1 MTDIATDSSAPP
13 AEPTGDSVQPTLPA
27 ATSWQRTL
35 WAMVGIQFM
44 MTMSFS
50 FLTPI
55 MPLFLPVLGV
65 HTEAAIDMWAGILS
79 GSTSF
84 VAAFASPIWG
94 RLADQHGRK
103 LMLLRSSCAIAV
115 FTALM
120 GLSQNV
126 WQFFAARALMG
137 VFAGF
142 SSTAM
147 ALVASQVPEGRLGY
161 SLGLLSTGQL
171 VGSLVG
177 PVIGGV
183 LTDASHSYR
192 IPFYCTSAMCFITLG
207 MVWRGVQEQ
216 FVRPTK
222 GSRKGSSWKSMTLL
236 IGAAGV
242 LPLFFVLLMAQFSTR
257 AVQPVITLFV
267 QQLTGPRPDLA
278 TLGGLAFSVT
288 GLAGMVAVPLLGR
301 RSDQIGYRRVLLICL
316 LGATL
321 TSLPQGFA
329 VSYWDFTAERF
340 AVGLFVGGIL
350 PAANALIGRMVARS
364 DRGLIYGMSSSAM
377 FLGNSMGPLAGGAIA
392 AWFGLRWVFVVTAG
406 LLLVNL
412 VWVYFNV
419 QEYREQEGA

>member
-1 MTDIATDSSAPP
+1 MTDAVTDSFARPDDIQLSLHA
-13 AEPTGDSVQPTLPA
+13 SN
-27 ATSWQRTL
+27 WRRTL
-35 WAMVGIQFM
+35 WAMAGIQFV
-44 MTMSFS
+44 MTMAFS

-65 HTEAAIDMWAGILS
+65 RDEAAIDMWSGILA

-84 VAAFASPIWG
+84 VAVFASPLWG
-94 RLADQHGRK
+94 RLADKHGRK
-103 LMLLRSSCAIAV
+103 LMLLRSSFAIAI

-120 GLSQNV
+120 GLSQNI
-126 WQFFAARALMG
+126 WQCLAARLLMG

-171 VGSLVG
+171 VGSLIG

-183 LTDASHSYR
+183 LADVTHSYR
-192 IPFYCTSAMCFITLG
+192 IPFYCTSAICFVALA
-207 MVWRGVQEQ
+207 MVWLGVQEQ
-216 FVRPTK
+216 FVRPRAEK
-222 GSRKGSSWKSMTLL
+222 RQGSAWSIMRQLVRAS
-236 IGAAGV
+236 GV
-242 LPLFFVLLMAQFSTR
+242 LPLFFVLLMAQFATR
-257 AVQPVITLFV
+257 TVQPVVTLFV
-267 QQLTGPRPDLA
+267 QDLTGPRPDLA
-278 TLGGLAFSVT
+278 TLGGVAFSVT

-316 LGATL
+316 LGAAL

-329 VSYWDFTAERF
+329 FSYWDFTVERF
-340 AVGLFVGGIL
+340 AVGLFIGGIL

-364 DRGLIYGMSSSAM
+364 ERGLIYGISASAT
-377 FLGNSMGPLAGGAIA
+377 FLGNSLGPLVGGAIA
-392 AWFGLRWVFVVTAG
+392 ASFGLRWVFIVTT
-406 LLLVNL
+406 LMLVANL

-419 QEYREQEGA
+419 QEYEEREAG

>member
-1 MTDIATDSSAPP
+1 MTDIANDNISPSAVAAVAP
-13 AEPTGDSVQPTLPA
+13 AVLPA
-27 ATSWQRTL
+27 ASNWQRTL
-35 WAMVGIQFM
+35 WAMVGIQFI
-44 MTMSFS
+44 MTGAFS
-50 FLTPI
+50 FLSPI

-65 HTEAAIDMWAGILS
+65 HTEAGIDMWAGILN

-84 VAAFASPIWG
+84 VAAFASPLWG

-120 GLSQNV
+120 GLSQNI
-126 WQFFAARALMG
+126 WQFFGARALMG

-183 LTDASHSYR
+183 LADLTGSYR
-192 IPFYCTSAMCFITLG
+192 IPFYCTSAICFIALA
-207 MVWRGVQEQ
+207 MVWVGVNEE
-216 FVRPTK
+216 FVRPA
-222 GSRKGSSWKSMTLL
+222 GERRKGSAWSNMRLL
-236 IGAAGV
+236 IGAAGMM
-242 LPLFFVLLMAQFSTR
+242 PLFFVLLMAQFSTR
-257 AVQPVITLFV
+257 AVQPVVTLFV

-278 TLGGLAFSVT
+278 TLGGVAFSVT

-340 AVGLFVGGIL
+340 AVGLFIGGIL
-350 PAANALIGRMVARS
+350 PAANALIGRMVTRA
-364 DRGLIYGMSSSAM
+364 DRGLIYGMSASAT
-377 FLGNSMGPLAGGAIA
+377 FLGNSLGPLTGGAVA
-392 AWFGLRWVFVVTAG
+392 ASFGLRWVFIVTAG
-406 LLLVNL
+406 LLLANL
-412 VWVYFNV
+412 LWVHFNV
-419 QEYREQEGA
+419 REYSAREET